1 MGLYQ
6 PAKKLQKA
14 DDDLN
19 HILLCPGELHIVA
32 TDEKT
37 IGVYIEAS
45 GIDMAWIESDLY
57 SPATVKQILKDKR
70 IKRVET
76 AHLIT
81 LQAFFI
87 LYQEAFL
94 HEQEGRPT

>member
-1 MGLYQ
+1 M
-6 PAKKLQKA
+6 
-14 DDDLN
+14 
-19 HILLCPGELHIVA
+19 A

-57 SPATVKQILKDKR
+57 SPAATVKQILDGSH
-70 IKRVET
+70 IKRAET

-87 LYQEAFL
+87 LYREAFL
-94 HEQEGRPT
+94 HDQEGRPT

>member
-1 MGLYQ
+1 M
-6 PAKKLQKA
+6 AR
-14 DDDLN
+14 DDLN
-19 HILLCPGELHIVA
+19 YILLCPRELHIVA
-32 TDEKT
+32 TDQKT
-37 IGVYIEAS
+37 IDVYIEAS

-57 SPATVKQILKDKR
+57 NPATVKQILKGDH
-70 IKRVET
+70 IKRAET

>member
-6 PAKKLQKA
+6 PAKKLQMA
-14 DDDLN
+14 RDDLN
-19 HILLCPGELHIVA
+19 YILLCPGELHIVA

-37 IGVYIEAS
+37 IDVYIEAS

-57 SPATVKQILKDKR
+57 SPATVKQILKDNH
-70 IKRVET
+70 IKRAET